1 MLTRE
6 FDRIRKKSVPVP
18 GAENEKDK
26 TCDDHKNDDH
36 PVLGFESKKGKVLDQ
51 KVQRPRA
58 PIFRAR
64 RKIGVLA
71 SKIYYFYIF
80 IRQWRRPCGT
90 QLGVTFA
97 AGYLLRLFPRGH
109 RGDRFGRAAQLA
121 AMSSKRA

>member
-1 MLTRE
+1 VYDKIKLR
-6 FDRIRKKSVPVP
+6 DAYASRIRLNPEKSVPAP
-18 GAENEKDK
+18 GAENEKYK

-36 PVLGFESKKGKVLDQ
+36 PVLAFESKKGKVLDQ

-80 IRQWRRPCGT
+80 IQQWSCPLRHATRR
-90 QLGVTFA
+90 GVRR
-97 AGYLLRLFPRGH
+97 RLSPSDYPLEASG
-109 RGDRFGRAAQLA
+109 
-121 AMSSKRA
+121 

>member
-1 MLTRE
+1 LNP
-6 FDRIRKKSVPVP
+6 KKSVPAA

-36 PVLGFESKKGKVLDQ
+36 PVLAFESKKGKVLDQ

-58 PIFRAR
+58 PISRAS
-64 RKIGVLA
+64 RKIGVPA

-97 AGYLLRLFPRGH
+97 AGYLLRLFPQAISSGH